1 MIKINDLIVKAEG
14 KEIIKGLNLELKK
27 GINVLMGPNGSGKT
41 TLAHTIMGNPKYS
54 VSGSIVFNGKNIIK
68 MKVDKRAKEGIFLS
82 FQNPESLEGVKIS
95 HFLRTSYNS
104 INEKIPVLEFNKLL
118 KKKMK
123 LLGLDFSFATRSL
136 KDFSGGERKK
146 LEMLQLLV
154 LDSELII
161 LDEID
166 SGLDVD
172 ALKQVCK
179 NIALLKNKIVLIIT
193 HYRRMLHY
201 FNVDKIFVIKKGKI
215 IKEGNKNLAKQI
227 EEQGYDSI

>member
-1 MIKINDLIVKAEG
+1 MLKINELIVKTEG
-14 KEIIKGLNLELKK
+14 KEIITGLNLELKK

-41 TLAHTIMGNPKYS
+41 TLAHAIMGNPKYF
-54 VSGSIVFNGKNIIK
+54 VLGSIVFNGKNIIK
-68 MKVDKRAKEGIFLS
+68 LKVDNRAKEGIFLS
-82 FQNPESLEGVKIS
+82 FQNPENLEGVKIS

-118 KKKMK
+118 KEKMK

-154 LDSELII
+154 LDPELII
-161 LDEID
+161 FDETD

-179 NIALLKNKIVLIIT
+179 NITLLKNKIVLIIT

-201 FNVDKIFVIKKGKI
+201 FNVDKIFVIKNGKI
-215 IKEGNKNLAKQI
+215 IKEGNKNLAKRI
-227 EEQGYDSI
+227 EDQGYDSI

>member
-41 TLAHTIMGNPKYS
+41 TLAHAIMGNPKYS

>member
-1 MIKINDLIVKAEG
+1 
-14 KEIIKGLNLELKK
+14 
-27 GINVLMGPNGSGKT
+27 
-41 TLAHTIMGNPKYS
+41 
-54 VSGSIVFNGKNIIK
+54 

>member
-1 MIKINDLIVKAEG
+1 MIKINNLIVKAEG

-41 TLAHTIMGNPKYS
+41 TLAHAIMGNPKYS
-54 VSGSIVFNGKNIIK
+54 VSGSVVFNGKNIIK
-68 MKVDKRAKEGIFLS
+68 LKVDKRAKAGIFLS

-154 LDSELII
+154 LDPELII
-161 LDEID
+161 LDETD

-179 NIALLKNKIVLIIT
+179 NITLLKNKIVLIIT